1 MNPPNVIGP
10 LLKQIHDALEKES
23 NQMLRPDDLTM
34 AQIHLLFIL
43 KDRENGIC
51 TLKELEKILH
61 VAQST
66 TVGLVKRLEQK
77 GFVESFGDTN
87 DKRIKIARITT
98 EGLDACRRT
107 QESLQKVEQKLLAG
121 LSEAEAESFT
131 ELLQRVRKNLL

>member
-1 MNPPNVIGP
+1 MYPPNVIGP

-34 AQIHLLFIL
+34 AQMHLLFIL
-43 KDRENGIC
+43 KDREDGTC

-77 GFVESFGDTN
+77 GFVESFGDAN
-87 DKRIKIARITT
+87 DKRIKIAKITP
-98 EGLDACRRT
+98 EGLKVCKQA
-107 QESLQKVEQKLLAG
+107 QEGLQKVEQHALES
-121 LSEAEAESFT
+121 LSQDEKGMFI
-131 ELLQRVRKNLL
+131 ELLQKVRKNLL

>member
-1 MNPPNVIGP
+1 MYPQNVIGP

-43 KDRENGIC
+43 KERGDGIC

-77 GFVESFGDTN
+77 GFVESFGDAS
-87 DKRIKIARITT
+87 DKRVKIAKITS
-98 EGLDACRRT
+98 EGLDACKQT
-107 QESLQKVEQKLLAG
+107 QEGLQKVEQQLLTG
-121 LSEAEAESFT
+121 LTEAEIGIFI
-131 ELLQRVRKNLL
+131 ELLQKVRKNFL

>member
-1 MNPPNVIGP
+1 MYPPSVIGP
-10 LLKQIHDALEKES
+10 LLKQIHDALERES

-43 KDRENGIC
+43 KNREDGSC

-66 TVGLVKRLEQK
+66 TVGLVQRLEQK

-87 DKRIKIARITT
+87 DRRIKLAKITSA
-98 EGLDACRRT
+98 GLDACKQT
-107 QESLQKVEQKLLAG
+107 QVGLQKVEQRLLAG
-121 LSEAEAESFT
+121 LTEAEVGIFT
-131 ELLQRVRKNLL
+131 ELLQKVRKNIL

>member
-1 MNPPNVIGP
+1 MYPPSVIGP

-43 KDRENGIC
+43 KNREDGSC

-77 GFVESFGDTN
+77 GFVESFGDAN
-87 DKRIKIARITT
+87 DRRIKLAKITSA
-98 EGLDACRRT
+98 GLDACKQT
-107 QESLQKVEQKLLAG
+107 QVGLQKVEQRLLAG
-121 LSEAEAESFT
+121 LTEAEVGIFI
-131 ELLQRVRKNLL
+131 ELLQKVRKNIL